1 MGVAKAKDTEKG
13 RNTFLGV
20 FFCIKKLNHTFV
32 FVLLIAYYILKEV
45 KTMREQKY
53 YLAFDAIE
61 RGIIIKSL
69 NELRNRLL
77 SEGRYTDAVDELLI
91 KFANAKKRKFK
102 II

>member
-1 MGVAKAKDTEKG
+1 MLMRES
-13 RNTFLGV
+13 R
-20 FFCIKKLNHTFV
+20 
-32 FVLLIAYYILKEV
+32 YYILKEV

>member
-13 RNTFLGV
+13 RDTFLGV
-20 FFCIKKLNHTFV
+20 FFCIKKSNRTFAFV
-32 FVLLIAYYILKEV
+32 FLIAYNMLKEV

-53 YLAFDAIE
+53 YLAFDEFE
-61 RGIIIKSL
+61 RGIIIRSL

-77 SEGRYTDAVDELLI
+77 SEGRYTDVVDELLI
-91 KFANAKKRKFK
+91 KFANAKKKKFK

>member
-1 MGVAKAKDTEKG
+1 MRES
-13 RNTFLGV
+13 R
-20 FFCIKKLNHTFV
+20 
-32 FVLLIAYYILKEV
+32 YYILKEV